1 MHSCIHAFMRLPSF
15 FGDAH
20 GCPHPLDRAGS
31 DLLSSPFPQHRI
43 SFAFFST
50 LFFSLKCLSSFFFLL
65 YFLAPNHEK
74 RGAAFSGFPRKK
86 TQQVKNTRKKR
97 GEPARR
103 GTKVTTNTTSDD
115 ADERTRR
122 SKRLRTYDC
131 TGTDTGTGR
140 CPLESTATND
150 NDNADDDPN
159 EGRGR
164 GNKLVVV
171 LSDQ

>member
-1 MHSCIHAFMRLPSF
+1 MSNW
-15 FGDAH
+15 FGLA
-20 GCPHPLDRAGS
+20 GLLLMGWCSLLFVRESVTTMSSYFRAGS

-50 LFFSLKCLSSFFFLL
+50 FYFLLSSF
-65 YFLAPNHEK
+65 FLAPNHEK
-74 RGAAFSGFPRKK
+74 RAAFSGFPRKK

-103 GTKVTTNTTSDD
+103 GTNKTRNTRSDD

-131 TGTDTGTGR
+131 TGTDI
-140 CPLESTATND
+140 
-150 NDNADDDPN
+150 
-159 EGRGR
+159 GR
-164 GNKLVVV
+164 GNKSSGGSFRSVE
-171 LSDQ
+171 